1 MKKIFI
7 ADKAAF
13 STSEQAV
20 LHILSAHFQMDN
32 AKVTRGDYGK
42 PFLSV
47 NGETPFFF
55 SVSHTKDKL
64 FIVFC
69 DENVGIDAESLT
81 RQVDYLPII
90 KRFPL
95 QERKEI
101 VDTACFLKHW
111 TTKES
116 AVKWLGGSLAHDLYK
131 LRLEKN
137 ALFYNDIPM
146 PVTLTS
152 FTIDGILLTVCSE
165 QDFTDVEFITL

>member
-20 LHILSAHFQMDN
+20 LHIVSAYFQINN
-32 AKVTRGDYGK
+32 ATVIRGDHGK

-64 FIVFC
+64 MIAFSK
-69 DENVGIDAESLT
+69 ENVGIDAESQT
-81 RQVDYLPII
+81 RLVHYAPII
-90 KRFPL
+90 KKFSV

-101 VDTACFLKHW
+101 VDNISFLAHW
-111 TTKES
+111 TAKES

-131 LRLEKN
+131 LRLEKDT
-137 ALFYNDIPM
+137 LIYNEIPL
-146 PVTLTS
+146 PIRLTK
-152 FTIDGILLTVCSE
+152 FIVDGTLLTVCSE
-165 QDFTDVEFITL
+165 HDFSDAEWITL